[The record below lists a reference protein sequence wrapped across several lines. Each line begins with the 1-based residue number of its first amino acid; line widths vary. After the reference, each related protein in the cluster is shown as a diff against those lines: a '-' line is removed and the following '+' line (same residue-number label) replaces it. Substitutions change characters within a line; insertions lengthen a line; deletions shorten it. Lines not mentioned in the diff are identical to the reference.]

1 MERELALNDF
11 EELVKKHPDLQYID
25 AIFFDNCGHAR
36 GKRFTREE
44 GEKVYTQGMQ
54 IPESCFL
61 LNVDGDSSDPCG
73 RGMEDGDPDGT
84 LFPIP
89 GTTAIVPWRME
100 KSGQVLTRMFSDDGT
115 PCLVDPRNVA
125 SMVVNQFNTLGFIAE
140 IAFELEFYLLDQKL
154 DWRGRPQM
162 PLSHRTGARG
172 DEFQVYSM
180 EDLDEQMEF
189 MNNVNEYCKEQRIP
203 ASVLVSEYSPSQYEI
218 NLRHVDDPLSAAD
231 HCMLLRRVIQA
242 VAKTQG
248 MRATFMSKPFTD
260 LSGSGMHVHLSLKN
274 KMGENV
280 FVGDSPLGNSLLRHV
295 VGGLLHSMGDMIAI
309 FAPHENAYRR
319 FVPESYVP
327 LTRSWGAN
335 NRSVAVRI
343 PAGEEGSRRLEHRI
357 AGADANPY
365 LVLAAILAGV
375 HYGLEHS
382 VDPGPPAIGTN
393 AVMEIDPSLPFDWS
407 SAIDRLRNSEFAADY
422 LSSNYVELFCEL
434 KSGEREKFGQY
445 ITDREY
451 NWYL

>member
-1 MERELALNDF
+1 MERESALNDF
-11 EELVKKHPDLQYID
+11 KDLVKKHPDLRYID
-25 AIFFDNCGHAR
+25 AIFFDNCGLAR
-36 GKRFTREE
+36 GKRFPRGD
-44 GEKVYTQGMQ
+44 GEKIYTQGVQ

-73 RGMEDGDPDGT
+73 RGMADGDPDGT

-100 KSGQVLTRMFSDDGT
+100 KSAQVLTRMFSDDGS
-115 PCLVDPRNVA
+115 PSLVDPRNIA
-125 SMVVNQFNTLGFIAE
+125 LRVVDRFNTLGFIAN

-162 PLSHRTGARG
+162 PLSHRTGVRSN
-172 DEFQVYSM
+172 EFQVYSM

-203 ASVLVSEYSPSQYEI
+203 ASVLTSEYSPSQYEI
-218 NLRHVDDPLSAAD
+218 NLHHVDDPLSAAD

-248 MRATFMSKPFTD
+248 MRATFMSKPFID

-274 KMGENV
+274 KKGENV
-280 FVGDSPLGNSLLRHV
+280 FVGDGSLGNSLLRHV
-295 VGGLLHSMGDMIAI
+295 IGGLLYSMEDMIAI

-327 LTRSWGAN
+327 ITKSWGAN

-382 VDPGPPAIGTN
+382 VDPGPPAAGTN
-393 AVMEIDPSLPFDWS
+393 TGMEIDPSLPLDWS
-407 SAIDRLRNSEFAADY
+407 SAIERLRNSEFATDY
-422 LSSNYVELFCEL
+422 LSSSYVELFCEL
-434 KSGEREKFGQY
+434 KKGEREKFGQH